1 MICLTQGKSRCSTVK
16 VSFSR
21 RAQRSRVSTN
31 FTPTAACLASRL
43 HRLGW
48 TGYGPIQRLHLP
60 PRAWECHVAHRP
72 RALGKEFKNGIQK
85 PLRSSA
91 IQEAFRENSPH
102 TSPAGP
108 DVRNDNGAEAQSYAG
123 PPRAAGSGQDTL
135 YVPCWMSAP
144 TSLAA
149 LVPRAQVRNSSQ
161 SAGDLP
167 GFSTESPLYREPSE
181 SQANQNL

>member
-91 IQEAFRENSPH
+91 IQEAFRENSLH

-123 PPRAAGSGQDTL
+123 PTRSRLWAGHTVRSVLDVGAHLTSSTGPEGSGEEL
-135 YVPCWMSAP
+135 LSVCW
-144 TSLAA
+144 
-149 LVPRAQVRNSSQ
+149 
-161 SAGDLP
+161 G
-167 GFSTESPLYREPSE
+167 PSWV
-181 SQANQNL
+181 

>member
-1 MICLTQGKSRCSTVK
+1 M
-16 VSFSR
+16 
-21 RAQRSRVSTN
+21 
-31 FTPTAACLASRL
+31 
-43 HRLGW
+43 
-48 TGYGPIQRLHLP
+48 
-60 PRAWECHVAHRP
+60 AHRP

-102 TSPAGP
+102 TSP
-108 DVRNDNGAEAQSYAG
+108 NNGAEAQSYAG
-123 PPRAAGSGQDTL
+123 PTRAAGSGQDTL
-135 YVPCWMSAP
+135 YVLCWMSAP